1 MIETLKTLKEAL
13 EKYNSAVATF
23 EKLNHSIATQNRN
36 LEKMTDKNSAEYK
49 AWTEKVRGGL
59 YGTIAGTTVGCIV
72 ADALGGFGLC
82 SLTSAIISIPTAIAF
97 EAEIAIYSAT
107 LEKLKSITGR
117 MLESGYNFDNA
128 INEAIEIL
136 TEEIDLIN
144 NWANSAE
151 VVNKNIDKYPQQYL
165 KKYKSIRTVFINGL
179 DDLNNAAE
187 QFLEQPVDIL
197 A

>member
-1 MIETLKTLKEAL
+1 
-13 EKYNSAVATF
+13 
-23 EKLNHSIATQNRN
+23 
-36 LEKMTDKNSAEYK
+36 
-49 AWTEKVRGGL
+49 
-59 YGTIAGTTVGCIV
+59 
-72 ADALGGFGLC
+72 
-82 SLTSAIISIPTAIAF
+82 
-97 EAEIAIYSAT
+97 
-107 LEKLKSITGR
+107 
-117 MLESGYNFDNA
+117 MLESGYDFDKNINA
-128 INEAIEIL
+128 AIEIL
-136 TEEIDLIN
+136 TEEIDQIN